1 MRDKIHRSL
10 TLSTNLEELILVK
23 NKTIIKLA
31 CATMLLNS
39 GMALFPHLAPAT
51 SIVQA
56 SSTSVAA
63 KALGID
69 VASYQSADLTAHAKA
84 GSQFAIVK
92 VSEGTGYRNPKGASQ
107 IKSAIAN
114 DMMPMGYHFATFS
127 SNASLAKKEAQY
139 AISSAKALGL
149 PKGSYLACDYE
160 TGQGNIITNGKS
172 VTAKAILAF
181 MDKIK
186 AAGYQPLL
194 YASSSVLQNNI
205 NTPSI
210 VKKYPNSLW
219 VAAYA
224 ISGRVDKPNF
234 KYFPSMDGV
243 AIWQYTD
250 NWKGMSTDGNV
261 AILPLSISGA
271 AVSQAPTNPNT
282 KHTGTVMYKAYVYKQ
297 NGERTGDS
305 YKAYSSVTYYG
316 GKTKLKNGKSAIR
329 VGENRYVLASNVLG
343 NSRTFK
349 QDAEVYQGDGSLNSS
364 WKTYKKG
371 SPVKTYGPKHSINGE
386 DYYRVGKDAYVKAEV
401 FK

>member
-1 MRDKIHRSL
+1 
-10 TLSTNLEELILVK
+10 
-23 NKTIIKLA
+23 
-31 CATMLLNS
+31 MLLNS
-39 GMALFPHLAPAT
+39 GIAFMPRVIST
-51 SIVQA
+51 SQTVQA

-63 KALGID
+63 KVLGID

-92 VSEGTGYRNPKGASQ
+92 VSEGTSYRNPKGASQ

-127 SNASLAKKEAQY
+127 SNASTAKKEAQY
-139 AISSAKALGL
+139 AISSAQALGL

-160 TGQGNIITNGKS
+160 TGQGNIITNGKT
-172 VTAKAILAF
+172 VTAKAIIAF
-181 MDKIK
+181 MDQIK

-205 NTPSI
+205 DTPSV

-243 AIWQYTD
+243 AIWQFTD
-250 NWKGMSTDGNV
+250 NWKGMSTDGNIT
-261 AILPLSISGA
+261 ILPLSISGS
-271 AVSQAPTNPNT
+271 AVSQAPTNSNVE
-282 KHTGTVMYKAYVYKQ
+282 HTGTVMYKSYVYDSSG
-297 NGERTGDS
+297 NRTGES
-305 YKAYSSVTYYG
+305 YKAYTSIKYYG
-316 GKTKLKNGKSAIR
+316 NKTKLNGKSVIKI
-329 VGENRYVLASNVLG
+329 GENKYVMASNVLG
-343 NSRTFK
+343 NARTFK
-349 QDAEVYQGDGSLNSS
+349 QDADVYRNDGTINPE
-364 WKTYKKG
+364 WKTYKQG
-371 SPVKTYGPKHSINGE
+371 SPVKTYGPKHSINNE
-386 DYYRVGKDAYVKAEV
+386 SYYRVGKNAYVKANS

>member
-1 MRDKIHRSL
+1 
-10 TLSTNLEELILVK
+10 
-23 NKTIIKLA
+23 
-31 CATMLLNS
+31 MLLNS
-39 GMALFPHLAPAT
+39 GMALFPHMAPAT
-51 SIVQA
+51 STVQA
-56 SSTSVAA
+56 SATSVAA

-84 GSQFAIVK
+84 GSQFAVVK
-92 VSEGTGYRNPKGASQ
+92 VSEGTSYRNPKAASQ
-107 IKSAIAN
+107 IKSAISN

-139 AISSAKALGL
+139 AISSANALGL

-160 TGQGNIITNGKS
+160 TGQGNIITNGKT
-172 VTAKAILAF
+172 VTAKAIIAF
-181 MDKIK
+181 MDQIK
-186 AAGYQPLL
+186 SAGYQPLL
-194 YASSSVLQNNI
+194 YASSSVLQHNI
-205 NTPSI
+205 DTPSI

-261 AILPLSISGA
+261 SILPLSISGA
-271 AVSQAPTNPNT
+271 AVSQAPVNPNT
-282 KHTGTVMYKAYVYKQ
+282 KHTGTVMYKANVYDSNGKQ
-297 NGERTGDS
+297 TGDS
-305 YKAYSSVTYYG
+305 YKAYSSITYYG

-343 NSRTFK
+343 NSRK
-349 QDAEVYQGDGSLNSS
+349 VKSDASVYQGNGTLNSS
-364 WKTYKKG
+364 WKTLQKG
-371 SPVKTYGPKHSINGE
+371 SPIKTYGPKHYINNE
-386 DYYRVGKDAYVKAEV
+386 AYYRLGKNAYVKADI
-401 FK
+401 F

>member
-1 MRDKIHRSL
+1 MRDKTYRSL
-10 TLSTNLEELILVK
+10 TLSTNLEELILAK
-23 NKTIIKLA
+23 KKTIIKLA

-84 GSQFAIVK
+84 GSQFAVVK
-92 VSEGTGYRNPKGASQ
+92 VSEGNGYRNPKGASQ

-149 PKGSYLACDYE
+149 PKGSYLAGDYE

-181 MDKIK
+181 MDQIK

-210 VKKYPNSLW
+210 V
-219 VAAYA
+219 
-224 ISGRVDKPNF
+224 
-234 KYFPSMDGV
+234 
-243 AIWQYTD
+243 
-250 NWKGMSTDGNV
+250 
-261 AILPLSISGA
+261 
-271 AVSQAPTNPNT
+271 
-282 KHTGTVMYKAYVYKQ
+282 
-297 NGERTGDS
+297 
-305 YKAYSSVTYYG
+305 
-316 GKTKLKNGKSAIR
+316 
-329 VGENRYVLASNVLG
+329 
-343 NSRTFK
+343 
-349 QDAEVYQGDGSLNSS
+349 
-364 WKTYKKG
+364 
-371 SPVKTYGPKHSINGE
+371 
-386 DYYRVGKDAYVKAEV
+386 
-401 FK
+401 

>member
-1 MRDKIHRSL
+1 
-10 TLSTNLEELILVK
+10 
-23 NKTIIKLA
+23 
-31 CATMLLNS
+31 MLLNS
-39 GMALFPHLAPAT
+39 GMALFPHMAPAT
-51 SIVQA
+51 STVQA

-84 GSQFAIVK
+84 GSQFAVVK
-92 VSEGTGYRNPKGASQ
+92 VSEGTSYRNPKGASQ

-149 PKGSYLACDYE
+149 PKNSYLACDYE
-160 TGQGNIITNGKS
+160 TGQGNIITNGKN

-181 MDKIK
+181 MDEIK
-186 AAGYQPLL
+186 DAGYQPLL
-194 YASSSVLQNNI
+194 YASSSVLQSNI

-210 VKKYPNSLW
+210 IKKYPNSLW

-250 NWKGMSTDGNV
+250 NWKGMATDGNV
-261 AILPLSISGA
+261 AILPLSISGTP
-271 AVSQAPTNPNT
+271 VSQAPTNSNVE
-282 KHTGTVMYKAYVYKQ
+282 HTATVMFKSYVYDQ
-297 NGERTGDS
+297 NGKRTGES
-305 YKAYSSVTYYG
+305 YKAYTSIKYYG
-316 GKTKLKNGKSAIR
+316 DKTKLNGKSVIR
-329 VGENRYVLASNVLG
+329 IGENKYVMASNVLG
-343 NSRTFK
+343 NARTFK
-349 QDAEVYQGDGSLNSS
+349 HDASVYKNNGSINSQ
-364 WKTYKKG
+364 WKSYKQG
-371 SPVKTYGPKHSINGE
+371 SPVKTYGSKYTINNE
-386 DYYRVGKDAYVKAEV
+386 AYYRVGKNAYVKADS

>member
-1 MRDKIHRSL
+1 M
-10 TLSTNLEELILVK
+10 VK
-23 NKTIIKLA
+23 KKTIVKLA
-31 CATMLLNS
+31 CATILLNS

-51 SIVQA
+51 STVQA

-84 GSQFAIVK
+84 GSQFAVVK

-139 AISSAKALGL
+139 AISEAQYAISSAKALGL

-181 MDKIK
+181 MDEIK

-305 YKAYSSVTYYG
+305 YKAYSSITYYG

-371 SPVKTYGPKHSINGE
+371 SPVKTYGPKHYINNE
-386 DYYRVGKDAYVKAEV
+386 AYYRVGKGAYVKAEV

>member
-172 VTAKAILAF
+172 VTAKAR
-181 MDKIK
+181 
-186 AAGYQPLL
+186 PL
-194 YASSSVLQNNI
+194 VI
-205 NTPSI
+205 NHFFTLVHQFYKTTLIPH
-210 VKKYPNSLW
+210 
-219 VAAYA
+219 
-224 ISGRVDKPNF
+224 
-234 KYFPSMDGV
+234 
-243 AIWQYTD
+243 
-250 NWKGMSTDGNV
+250 
-261 AILPLSISGA
+261 LS
-271 AVSQAPTNPNT
+271 
-282 KHTGTVMYKAYVYKQ
+282 
-297 NGERTGDS
+297 
-305 YKAYSSVTYYG
+305 
-316 GKTKLKNGKSAIR
+316 
-329 VGENRYVLASNVLG
+329 
-343 NSRTFK
+343 
-349 QDAEVYQGDGSLNSS
+349 
-364 WKTYKKG
+364 
-371 SPVKTYGPKHSINGE
+371 
-386 DYYRVGKDAYVKAEV
+386 
-401 FK
+401 

>member
-1 MRDKIHRSL
+1 M
-10 TLSTNLEELILVK
+10 EELNSIKKKL
-23 NKTIIKLA
+23 IIKLA
-31 CATMLLNS
+31 CATMLTNAGAVILPQMS
-39 GMALFPHLAPAT
+39 HFADSKHV
-51 SIVQA
+51 VQA

-92 VSEGTGYRNPKGASQ
+92 VSEGTSYRNPKSASQ

-114 DMMPMGYHFATFS
+114 DMMPMAYHFATFS
-127 SNASLAKKEAQY
+127 SNASAAKREAQY

-149 PKGSYLACDYE
+149 PAGSYLACDYE
-160 TGQGNIITNGKS
+160 TGQGNIITNGKN
-172 VTAKAILAF
+172 VTAKAIIAF
-181 MDKIK
+181 MDQVK

-210 VKKYPNSLW
+210 VNKYPNSLW

-243 AIWQYTD
+243 AIWQFTD
-250 NWKGMSTDGNV
+250 NWRGMNTDGNI

-271 AVSQAPTNPNT
+271 AVSQAPKASNT
-282 KHTGTVMYKAYVYKQ
+282 KKTATVMYKSYVYDKDR
-297 NGERTGDS
+297 NRTGDS
-305 YKAYSSVTYYG
+305 YKAYDSITYYG
-316 GKTKLKNGKSAIR
+316 NKVKVKGKWMLRIGKDK
-329 VGENRYVLASNVLG
+329 YVMASNVLG
-343 NSRTFK
+343 NSRVFK
-349 QDAEVYQGDGSLNSS
+349 SDAVVYKNDGTVNAK
-364 WKTYKKG
+364 WTTKKSG
-371 SPVKTYGPKHSINGE
+371 SPIKTYGPKHYINNE
-386 DYYRVGKDAYVKAEV
+386 AYYRIGKNAYVKADT
-401 FK
+401 F

>member
-1 MRDKIHRSL
+1 MRDKTYRSL

-23 NKTIIKLA
+23 KKTIIKLA
-31 CATMLLNS
+31 SATILLNS

-84 GSQFAIVK
+84 GSQFAVVK

-181 MDKIK
+181 MDEIK

-234 KYFPSMDGV
+234 KYFPSMDGI

-305 YKAYSSVTYYG
+305 YKAYSSITYYG

-371 SPVKTYGPKHSINGE
+371 SPVKTYGPKHYINNE
-386 DYYRVGKDAYVKAEV
+386 AYYRVGKDAYVKAEV

>member
-1 MRDKIHRSL
+1 ML
-10 TLSTNLEELILVK
+10 TLSTNYGGINLIK
-23 NKTIIKLA
+23 KKTIVKLA
-31 CATMLLNS
+31 CATMLMNT
-39 GMALFPHLAPAT
+39 GMTIIPSFIST
-51 SIVQA
+51 SQVQA
-56 SSTSVAA
+56 STTSVAA

-69 VASYQSADLTAHAKA
+69 VASYQSADLSAHAKA

-92 VSEGTGYRNPKGASQ
+92 VSEGTSYRNPKGASQ

-127 SNASLAKKEAQY
+127 SNSSVARKEAKY

-160 TGQGNIITNGKS
+160 TGQGNIITNGKN
-172 VTAKAILAF
+172 VTANAIIAF
-181 MDKIK
+181 MDEIK
-186 AAGYQPLL
+186 SAGYQPLL

-261 AILPLSISGA
+261 TILPLSISGS
-271 AVSQAPTNPNT
+271 AVSQAPVNKNT
-282 KHTGTVMYKAYVYKQ
+282 KHTAKVMYKANVYNHDGQ
-297 NGERTGDS
+297 RTGES
-305 YKAYSSVTYYG
+305 YKAYSTITYYG
-316 GKTKLKNGKSAIR
+316 SKTKLKNGKSALRI
-329 VGENRYVLASNVLG
+329 GENKYVLSSNVLG
-343 NSRTFK
+343 NARKFK
-349 QDAEVYQGDGSLNSS
+349 YDAYVYKNDGTLNSS
-364 WKTYKKG
+364 WKSFKQG
-371 SPVKTYGPKHSINGE
+371 SPVKTYGPKHYIHNE
-386 DYYRVGKDAYVKAEV
+386 AYYRVGQNAYVKADR
-401 FK
+401 F

>member
-1 MRDKIHRSL
+1 MLKKKPF
-10 TLSTNLEELILVK
+10 V
-23 NKTIIKLA
+23 KLA
-31 CATMLLNS
+31 CAAMLVNA
-39 GMALFPHLAPAT
+39 GMTISPASLPSITT
-51 SIVQA
+51 SQVQA
-56 SSTSVAA
+56 SATSVAA
-63 KALGID
+63 RELGID

-92 VSEGTGYRNPKGASQ
+92 VSEGTSYRNPKAAAQ
-107 IKSAIAN
+107 IKSAISN

-127 SNASLAKKEAQY
+127 SNVSKAKNEAKY
-139 AISSAKALGL
+139 AVSSAKAFGL

-160 TGQGNIITNGKS
+160 TGSGNIITNGKN

-181 MDKIK
+181 MDEIK

-250 NWKGMSTDGNV
+250 NWRGMSTDGNV
-261 AILPLSISGA
+261 TILPLSIQGS
-271 AVSQAPTNPNT
+271 AVSQAPSNSNT
-282 KHTGTVMYKAYVYKQ
+282 KHTGTIMYKSYVYDSNGKRTGEIYKAY
-297 NGERTGDS
+297 TTI
-305 YKAYSSVTYYG
+305 TYYG
-316 GKTKLKNGKSAIR
+316 SKIKLSNGKSAVKI
-329 VGENRYVLASNVLG
+329 NDNKYVMASNILG

-349 QDAEVYQGDGSLNSS
+349 SDADVYQSNGSFNTEWKPLKQGSLI
-364 WKTYKKG
+364 
-371 SPVKTYGPKHSINGE
+371 KTYGPKHYINSE
-386 DYYRVGKDAYVKAEV
+386 AYYRVGKNAYVKANN

>member
-1 MRDKIHRSL
+1 MLMNTSM
-10 TLSTNLEELILVK
+10 
-23 NKTIIKLA
+23 TIIP
-31 CATMLLNS
+31 S
-39 GMALFPHLAPAT
+39 FIST
-51 SIVQA
+51 SQSVQA
-56 SSTSVAA
+56 STTSVAA

-69 VASYQSADLTAHAKA
+69 VASYQSADLSAHAKA

-92 VSEGTGYRNPKGASQ
+92 VSEGTSYRNPKGASQ

-127 SNASLAKKEAQY
+127 SNSSTARKEAKY

-149 PKGSYLACDYE
+149 PQGSYLACDYE
-160 TGQGNIITNGKS
+160 TGQGNIITNGKD
-172 VTAKAILAF
+172 VTANAIIAF
-181 MDKIK
+181 MDERK

-261 AILPLSISGA
+261 TILPLSISGS
-271 AVSQAPTNPNT
+271 AVSQAPVTQNT
-282 KHTGTVMYKAYVYKQ
+282 KHTAKVMYKANVYTEDG
-297 NGERTGDS
+297 NRTGDS
-305 YKAYSSVTYYG
+305 YKAYSTITYYG
-316 GKTKLKNGKSAIR
+316 GKTKLKNGKSALRI
-329 VGENRYVLASNVLG
+329 GENKYVLSSNVLG
-343 NSRTFK
+343 NARKFK
-349 QDAEVYQGDGSLNSS
+349 YDAYVYTNDGSLNSN
-364 WKTYKKG
+364 WKTFKQG
-371 SPVKTYGPKHSINGE
+371 SPIKTYGPKHYIQNE
-386 DYYRVGKDAYVKAEV
+386 AYYRVGQNAYVKTS
-401 FK
+401 KLK

>member
-84 GSQFAIVK
+84 GSQFAVVK

-107 IKSAIAN
+107 IKSAIAK

-305 YKAYSSVTYYG
+305 YKAYSSITYYG

>member
-1 MRDKIHRSL
+1 MFK
-10 TLSTNLEELILVK
+10 K
-23 NKTIIKLA
+23 KTIIKLA
-31 CATMLLNS
+31 CTTMLLNS
-39 GMALFPHLAPAT
+39 GIALMPRVIST
-51 SIVQA
+51 SQTVQA

-63 KALGID
+63 KVLGID

-92 VSEGTGYRNPKGASQ
+92 VSEGTSYRNPKGASQ

-127 SNASLAKKEAQY
+127 SNASTAKKEAQY
-139 AISSAKALGL
+139 AISSAQALGL

-160 TGQGNIITNGKS
+160 TGQGNIITNGKT
-172 VTAKAILAF
+172 VTAKAIIAF
-181 MDKIK
+181 MDQIK

-205 NTPSI
+205 DTPSV

-243 AIWQYTD
+243 AIWQFTD
-250 NWKGMSTDGNV
+250 NWKGMSTDGNIT
-261 AILPLSISGA
+261 ILPLSISGS
-271 AVSQAPTNPNT
+271 AVSQAPTNSNVE
-282 KHTGTVMYKAYVYKQ
+282 HTGTVMYKSYVYDSSG
-297 NGERTGDS
+297 NRTGES
-305 YKAYSSVTYYG
+305 YKAYTSIKYYG
-316 GKTKLKNGKSAIR
+316 NKTKLNGKSVIKI
-329 VGENRYVLASNVLG
+329 GENKYVMASNVLG
-343 NSRTFK
+343 NARTFK
-349 QDAEVYQGDGSLNSS
+349 QDADVYRNDGTINHE
-364 WKTYKKG
+364 WKTYKQG
-371 SPVKTYGPKHSINGE
+371 SPVKTYGPKHSINNE
-386 DYYRVGKDAYVKAEV
+386 SYYRVGKNAYVKANS

>member
-1 MRDKIHRSL
+1 
-10 TLSTNLEELILVK
+10 
-23 NKTIIKLA
+23 
-31 CATMLLNS
+31 
-39 GMALFPHLAPAT
+39 
-51 SIVQA
+51 
-56 SSTSVAA
+56 
-63 KALGID
+63 
-69 VASYQSADLTAHAKA
+69 
-84 GSQFAIVK
+84 
-92 VSEGTGYRNPKGASQ
+92 
-107 IKSAIAN
+107 
-114 DMMPMGYHFATFS
+114 GYHFATFS

-181 MDKIK
+181 MDEIK

-282 KHTGTVMYKAYVYKQ
+282 
-297 NGERTGDS
+297 
-305 YKAYSSVTYYG
+305 
-316 GKTKLKNGKSAIR
+316 
-329 VGENRYVLASNVLG
+329 
-343 NSRTFK
+343 
-349 QDAEVYQGDGSLNSS
+349 
-364 WKTYKKG
+364 
-371 SPVKTYGPKHSINGE
+371 
-386 DYYRVGKDAYVKAEV
+386 
-401 FK
+401 

>member
-1 MRDKIHRSL
+1 MFK
-10 TLSTNLEELILVK
+10 K
-23 NKTIIKLA
+23 KTIIKLA
-31 CATMLLNS
+31 CTTMLLNS
-39 GMALFPHLAPAT
+39 GIALMPRVIST
-51 SIVQA
+51 SQTVQA

-63 KALGID
+63 KVLGID

-92 VSEGTGYRNPKGASQ
+92 VSEGTSYRNPKGASQ

-127 SNASLAKKEAQY
+127 SNASTAKKEAQY
-139 AISSAKALGL
+139 AISSAQALGL

-160 TGQGNIITNGKS
+160 TGQGNIITNGKT
-172 VTAKAILAF
+172 VTAKAIIAF
-181 MDKIK
+181 MDQIK

-205 NTPSI
+205 DTPSV

-243 AIWQYTD
+243 AIWQFTD
-250 NWKGMSTDGNV
+250 NWKGMSTDGNIT
-261 AILPLSISGA
+261 ILPLSISGS
-271 AVSQAPTNPNT
+271 AVSQAPTNSNVE
-282 KHTGTVMYKAYVYKQ
+282 HTGTVMYKSYVYDSSG
-297 NGERTGDS
+297 NRTGES
-305 YKAYSSVTYYG
+305 YKAYTSIKYYG
-316 GKTKLKNGKSAIR
+316 NKTKLNGESVIR
-329 VGENRYVLASNVLG
+329 IGENKYVMASNVLG
-343 NSRTFK
+343 NARTFK
-349 QDAEVYQGDGSLNSS
+349 QDADVYRNDGTINPE
-364 WKTYKKG
+364 WKTYKQG
-371 SPVKTYGPKHSINGE
+371 SPVKTYGPKHSINNE
-386 DYYRVGKDAYVKAEV
+386 SYYRVGKNAYVKANS

>member
-1 MRDKIHRSL
+1 M
-10 TLSTNLEELILVK
+10 VK
-23 NKTIIKLA
+23 KKTIVKLA
-31 CATMLLNS
+31 CATILLNS

-51 SIVQA
+51 STVQA

-92 VSEGTGYRNPKGASQ
+92 VSEGTSYRNPKGASQ

-127 SNASLAKKEAQY
+127 SNSPAARKEAKY

-160 TGQGNIITNGKS
+160 TGQGNIITNGKN
-172 VTAKAILAF
+172 VTAKAIIAF
-181 MDKIK
+181 MDEIK
-186 AAGYQPLL
+186 SAGYQPLL
-194 YASSSVLQNNI
+194 YASSSVLRNNI

-210 VKKYPNSLW
+210 VNKYPNSLW

-243 AIWQYTD
+243 AIWQFTD

-261 AILPLSISGA
+261 TILPLSISGA
-271 AVSQAPTNPNT
+271 PVSQAPSNKNT
-282 KHTGTVMYKAYVYKQ
+282 KHTGKVMYKAHVYNA
-297 NGERTGDS
+297 NGERTGET
-305 YKAYSSVTYYG
+305 YKAYSTITYYG
-316 GKTKLKNGKSAIR
+316 GKTKLKNGKSAVKI
-329 VGENRYVLASNVLG
+329 GENKYVMASNVLG

-349 QDAEVYQGDGSLNSS
+349 ADAEVYQGDGSLNTS
-364 WKTYKKG
+364 WKSYSKG
-371 SPVKTYGPKHSINGE
+371 SPVKTYGPKHTINNE
-386 DYYRVGKDAYVKAEV
+386 AYYRVGQNAYVKASS
-401 FK
+401 F

>member
-1 MRDKIHRSL
+1 MLK
-10 TLSTNLEELILVK
+10 K
-23 NKTIIKLA
+23 KTFVKLA
-31 CATMLLNS
+31 CATMLVKT
-39 GMALFPHLAPAT
+39 GMSLLPA
-51 SIVQA
+51 SLSPINPSHVQA
-56 SSTSVAA
+56 SATSVAA
-63 KALGID
+63 RELGID

-92 VSEGTGYRNPKGASQ
+92 VSEGTSYRNPKAAAQ

-127 SNASLAKKEAQY
+127 SNASIAKSEAKY
-139 AISSAKALGL
+139 AVASAKALGL

-160 TGQGNIITNGKS
+160 TGSGNIITNGKN

-181 MDKIK
+181 MDEIK

-210 VKKYPNSLW
+210 IKKYPNSLW

-261 AILPLSISGA
+261 TILPLSISGS
-271 AVSQAPTNPNT
+271 AVSQAPSNSNA
-282 KHTGTVMYKAYVYKQ
+282 KHTGTIMYKSYVYDGNGKRTGEVYKAY
-297 NGERTGDS
+297 T
-305 YKAYSSVTYYG
+305 SVNYYG
-316 GKTKLKNGKSAIR
+316 GKTKLSNGKSAVKI
-329 VGENRYVLASNVLG
+329 GDNKYIMASNILG
-343 NSRTFK
+343 NSRIFK
-349 QDAEVYQGDGSLNSS
+349 TDADIYQSNGSLNTE
-364 WKTYKKG
+364 WKTLKQG
-371 SPVKTYGPKHSINGE
+371 SPIKTYGPKHYINNE
-386 DYYRVGKDAYVKAEV
+386 AYYRVGKNAYVKAEN

>member
-1 MRDKIHRSL
+1 MLK
-10 TLSTNLEELILVK
+10 K
-23 NKTIIKLA
+23 KTFVKLA
-31 CATMLLNS
+31 CATMLVNAGINIL
-39 GMALFPHLAPAT
+39 PA
-51 SIVQA
+51 SLSPIMSSQVQA
-56 SSTSVAA
+56 SATSVAA
-63 KALGID
+63 KKLGID

-92 VSEGTGYRNPKGASQ
+92 VSEGTSYRNPKAAAQ

-127 SNASLAKKEAQY
+127 SNASAAKSEAKY
-139 AISSAKALGL
+139 AVASAKALGL

-160 TGQGNIITNGKS
+160 TGSGNIITNGKN

-181 MDKIK
+181 MDEIK
-186 AAGYQPLL
+186 SAGYQPLL

-210 VKKYPNSLW
+210 INKYPNSLW

-261 AILPLSISGA
+261 TILPLSISGS
-271 AVSQAPTNPNT
+271 AVSQAPSNSNT
-282 KHTGTVMYKAYVYKQ
+282 KHTGTIMYKSYVYDSNGKRTGEAYKAY
-297 NGERTGDS
+297 TS
-305 YKAYSSVTYYG
+305 ITYYG
-316 GKTKLKNGKSAIR
+316 GKTKLANGKSAVKIDS
-329 VGENRYVLASNVLG
+329 NKYIMASNILG

-349 QDAEVYQGDGSLNSS
+349 YDAYVYNSNGLLNSE
-364 WKTYKKG
+364 WKTLKQG
-371 SPVKTYGPKHSINGE
+371 SPIKTYGPKHYINNE
-386 DYYRVGKDAYVKAEV
+386 AYYRVGKNAYVKANN

>member
-1 MRDKIHRSL
+1 MLVNTGMSL
-10 TLSTNLEELILVK
+10 LPASLSPINP
-23 NKTIIKLA
+23 
-31 CATMLLNS
+31 S
-39 GMALFPHLAPAT
+39 H
-51 SIVQA
+51 VQA
-56 SSTSVAA
+56 SATSVAA
-63 KALGID
+63 RELGID

-92 VSEGTGYRNPKGASQ
+92 VSEGTSYRNPKAAAQ

-127 SNASLAKKEAQY
+127 SNASIAKSEAKY
-139 AISSAKALGL
+139 AVASAKALGL

-160 TGQGNIITNGKS
+160 TGSGNIITNGKN

-181 MDKIK
+181 MDEIK

-210 VKKYPNSLW
+210 IKKYPNSLW

-261 AILPLSISGA
+261 TILPLSISGS
-271 AVSQAPTNPNT
+271 AVSQAPSNSNA
-282 KHTGTVMYKAYVYKQ
+282 KHTGTIMYKSYVYDG
-297 NGERTGDS
+297 NGKRTGEV
-305 YKAYSSVTYYG
+305 YTAYTSVNYYG
-316 GKTKLKNGKSAIR
+316 GKTKLSNGKSAVKI
-329 VGENRYVLASNVLG
+329 GDNKYIMASNILG
-343 NSRTFK
+343 NSRIFK
-349 QDAEVYQGDGSLNSS
+349 TEADVYQSNGSLNTE
-364 WKTYKKG
+364 WKTLKQG
-371 SPVKTYGPKHSINGE
+371 SPIKTYGPKHYINNE
-386 DYYRVGKDAYVKAEV
+386 AYYRVGKNAYVKAEN

>member
-1 MRDKIHRSL
+1 
-10 TLSTNLEELILVK
+10 LVK
-23 NKTIIKLA
+23 KKTIVKLA
-31 CATMLLNS
+31 CATILLNS

-51 SIVQA
+51 STVQA

-84 GSQFAIVK
+84 GSQFAVVK

-139 AISSAKALGL
+139 AISEAQYAISEAQYAISSAKALGL

-181 MDKIK
+181 MDEIK

-305 YKAYSSVTYYG
+305 YKAYSSITYYG

-329 VGENRYVLASNVLG
+329 VGENRYVFS
-343 NSRTFK
+343 K
-349 QDAEVYQGDGSLNSS
+349 Q
-364 WKTYKKG
+364 
-371 SPVKTYGPKHSINGE
+371 
-386 DYYRVGKDAYVKAEV
+386 R
-401 FK
+401 FR